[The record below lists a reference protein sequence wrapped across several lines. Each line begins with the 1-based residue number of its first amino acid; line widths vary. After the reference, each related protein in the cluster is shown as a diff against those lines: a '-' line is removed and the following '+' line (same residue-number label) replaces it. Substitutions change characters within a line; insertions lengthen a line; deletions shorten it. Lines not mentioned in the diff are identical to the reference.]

1 MIGLIEVGVE
11 REKEKQNPTEEEKKQ
26 STWKNGPGFHAV
38 RAWCIHAVS
47 SFSTL

>member
-26 STWKNGPGFHAV
+26 STWKNRSV
-38 RAWCIHAVS
+38 CC
-47 SFSTL
+47 

>member
-26 STWKNGPGFHAV
+26 STWKNTSV
-38 RAWCIHAVS
+38 YIVS
-47 SFSTL
+47 IYNK